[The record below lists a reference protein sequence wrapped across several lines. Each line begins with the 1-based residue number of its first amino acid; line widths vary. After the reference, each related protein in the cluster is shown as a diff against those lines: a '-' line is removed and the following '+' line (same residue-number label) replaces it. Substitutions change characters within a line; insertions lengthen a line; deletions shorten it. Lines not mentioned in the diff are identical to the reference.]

1 MKFNPAKVCHLLA
14 TTACLLGLST
24 VDAAPPQ
31 TVYRCGPDG
40 RVYSQTPCID
50 GRPVTTEDSRSASQQ
65 KSAKDVA
72 ARDAQQAQQLA
83 EERKQREASV
93 KGQAAAGIKNPTTA
107 AAETASA
114 PPRKPK
120 VKAKAAEA
128 ESNMSPAMRLPA
140 QATISK

>member
-1 MKFNPAKVCHLLA
+1 MKFMMSRVRPLLA
-14 TTACLLGLST
+14 AAACLLGLST
-24 VDAAPPQ
+24 LGAAPPQ

-83 EERKQREASV
+83 EERKQREASA
-93 KGQAAAGIKNPTTA
+93 KGQAAAGIKSPTA
-107 AAETASA
+107 EAAEVASA
-114 PPRKPK
+114 PQKKPK
-120 VKAKAAEA
+120 VKAKTEAA
-128 ESNMSPAMRLPA
+128 ESNMSPAMRIPA
-140 QATISK
+140 QATVSK